1 MKLLNY
7 TSSYFAILLLLAI
20 TLWAALFYI
29 NMLDEIY
36 DSIDDSLEN
45 NKMLIMEKAASDP
58 AVLQRTDFDEGNY
71 AIHPIPQPEA
81 ENYQDVYLDT
91 SMYMLNE
98 EDYEPVR
105 MLKTVFRQ
113 DGRFYELKVI
123 TSMVEEDDLMED
135 LFFALLWLYVGLIA
149 SILLLNNFLLKKVW
163 SPFYHLLHVLK
174 SFCLEQ
180 PEPFVPEKSR
190 IEEFNTLNETVEKLL
205 KSNMAAY
212 QSQKQFIENA
222 SHELQTPVAISLNKL
237 ELLAEQANLSEE
249 KLKLLSAAI
258 NNLERLTRLN
268 KSLLLL
274 SKIENRQFA
283 EEETINLKLLCR
295 SLVEDFADQAEF
307 RGVELSLNEERD
319 CIQKMNAGLA
329 ATLISNLIKN
339 AIVHNHKGGKVDISL
354 SSESLTVVNSGKRE
368 PLDENRLFARFYKGE
383 ASSETTGLGLSIVKA
398 IADLYEFRMEY
409 SYKDNHCIKIIF

>member
-7 TSSYFAILLLLAI
+7 TTSYFAILLLLAI
-20 TLWAALFYI
+20 TLWATLFYI

-45 NKMLIMEKAASDP
+45 NKLLIMEKAASDP
-58 AVLQRTDFDEGNY
+58 SVLQRTGFDEGNY

-81 ENYQDVYLDT
+81 ENYQNIYLDT

-113 DGRFYELKVI
+113 DDQFYELKVI

-135 LFFALLWLYVGLIA
+135 LFFALLLLYVGLIA
-149 SILLLNNFLLKKVW
+149 SILVLNNFLLKKVW
-163 SPFYHLLHVLK
+163 SPFYHLLHTLK
-174 SFCLEQ
+174 NFRLEH

-190 IEEFNTLNETVEKLL
+190 IEEFNTLNTTVEKLL

-237 ELLAEQANLSEE
+237 ELLAEQGDLSEE

-283 EEETINLKLLCR
+283 GEEPVNLKLMCR
-295 SLVEDFADQAEF
+295 SMVEDFSDQATF
-307 RGVELSLNEERD
+307 RGVELSLREEGD
-319 CIQKMNAGLA
+319 CIKKMNAGLA
-329 ATLISNLIKN
+329 ATMISNLIKN
-339 AIVHNHKGGKVDISL
+339 AIVHNHTGGKVEVSISPH
-354 SSESLTVVNSGKRE
+354 SLQVINSGKQE
-368 PLDENRLFARFYKGE
+368 PLDEERLFARFYKGE

-398 IADLYEFRMEY
+398 IADLYQFRLKY
-409 SYKDNHCIKIIF
+409 TYRNGHCIEVFF